1 MKLGKIKMA
10 AVTRHPPRSHG
21 GNSNMADR
29 LHQVFAVA
37 GGAVQPIF
45 KGYSNV
51 IYIYIVIHSIALLC
65 KTGKTYY
72 HLPCI

>member
-51 IYIYIVIHSIALLC
+51 IYIVIHSIALLC
-65 KTGKTYY
+65 KTYY